1 MVHLSPADCVA
12 CVPKELARVIARD
25 SALAARWNTLAQ
37 RRLTPGTTLVAQG
50 SVTAHVWLVQR
61 GLVRFYFLSADG
73 VERNKSFHAEGA
85 WIGSGMPPRAAP
97 SPYTIE
103 ALEAVDLL
111 ELPYAEL
118 AGCARDFPEVGAMLQ
133 EALSWTFEQQTAR
146 EAELLLLDAVTRYQR
161 FIDERPDLA
170 ARLPLHHV
178 ASYLGITNVALSRI
192 RGRLG
197 LGRKKGA
204 VAAS

>member
-1 MVHLSPADCVA
+1 MVHLSPTDCIA
-12 CVPKELARVIARD
+12 CVPQELARVIAGNA
-25 SALAARWNTLAQ
+25 ALSARWNTLQ
-37 RRLTPGTTLVAQG
+37 RRRLPAGATLVAQG
-50 SVTAHVWLVQR
+50 SVSPHVWLVQQ
-61 GLVRFYFLSADG
+61 GLVRFYFLSSEG

-85 WIGSGMPPRAAP
+85 WIGSGMPPRASP

-103 ALEAVDLL
+103 ALEPVELL
-111 ELPYAEL
+111 ELPYTAL
-118 AGCARDFPEVGAMLQ
+118 ADCARDFPEVGTMLQ

-146 EAELLLLDAVTRYQR
+146 EAELLLLDAATRYQQ
-161 FIDERPDLA
+161 FIAERPDLA

-197 LGRKKGA
+197 LGRNRKA
-204 VAAS
+204 PAF